1 MNKKY
6 LFKLIEKYED
16 LSSSIEFAWKK
27 IIGPG
32 CGYFDSWI
40 ILDDNT
46 IKVAYYRP
54 RNGGLD
60 HDYINIDDL
69 LKVINNDSI

>member
-6 LFKLIEKYED
+6 ILKLTEKYED
-16 LSSSIEFAWKK
+16 LSYSIMSAWKI

-32 CGYFDSWI
+32 CGYFDSWS

-46 IKVAYYRP
+46 IKISYYRP

-60 HDYINIDDL
+60 FDYISIDDIL
-69 LKVINNDSI
+69 NVLKEK